1 MAFTD
6 GLSNEDVSVRIAA
19 AESLVRVGQTSP
31 DEAVEGL
38 REALGNANES
48 LWYQLMMSL
57 ADELRQASSE
67 TIEALLLKEVRHAET
82 WSRRRDYA
90 DLLGQIGRYSGQVVD
105 VLLLGLTDDDTMY
118 VLPALKHWQDLDS
131 GTVLRLRKL

>member
-1 MAFTD
+1 M
-6 GLSNEDVSVRIAA
+6 RI
-19 AESLVRVGQTSP
+19 GQTSP
-31 DEAVEGL
+31 DEAVEAL

-48 LWYQLMMSL
+48 LRYQLMMSL

-67 TIEALLLKEVRHAET
+67 TIEALILKEVRHAET

>member
-1 MAFTD
+1 
-6 GLSNEDVSVRIAA
+6 LSNEDASVRITA
-19 AESLVRVGQTSP
+19 AETLVRVGQTSP
-31 DEAVEGL
+31 DEAVEAL
-38 REALGNANES
+38 RKALGNDNET
-48 LWYQLMMSL
+48 LWYQPMMSL

-67 TIEALLLKEVRHAET
+67 TSEALLLKEVRRAET

-90 DLLGQIGRYSGQVVD
+90 DLLGQIGRYSEQVVD
-105 VLLLGLTDDDTMY
+105 VLLLGLTDDDTIY